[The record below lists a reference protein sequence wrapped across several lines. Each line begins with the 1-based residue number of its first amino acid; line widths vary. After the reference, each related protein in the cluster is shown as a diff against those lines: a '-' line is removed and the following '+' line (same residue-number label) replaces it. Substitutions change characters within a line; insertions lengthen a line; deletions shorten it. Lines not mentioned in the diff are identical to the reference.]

1 VFGRVLD
8 VMVFLLIEYNIQIFH
23 YDISSKPVLMSTSI
37 TDIEIEKKSSY
48 LTLFR
53 EAFNSL
59 KKQNQFNLNPS
70 TPDSKTGH
78 LCHGIRQKKHFFL
91 LSKTV
96 INDKFEPFC
105 LINIFKANVFSKKK
119 IFN

>member
-1 VFGRVLD
+1 
-8 VMVFLLIEYNIQIFH
+8 
-23 YDISSKPVLMSTSI
+23 MSTSI

-53 EAFNSL
+53 EALNSL

-70 TPDSKTGH
+70 TSDSKTGH
-78 LCHGIRQKKHFFL
+78 LCHGIRQKEHFFL